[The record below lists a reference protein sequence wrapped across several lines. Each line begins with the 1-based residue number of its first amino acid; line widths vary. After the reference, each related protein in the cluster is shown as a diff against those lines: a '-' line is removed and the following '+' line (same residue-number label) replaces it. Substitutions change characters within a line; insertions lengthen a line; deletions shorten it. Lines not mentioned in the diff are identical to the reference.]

1 MPDKGLIAT
10 GIKLKQKTPYK
21 SQVRNIENKINNWL
35 GNPMAKGADAGASL
49 SSDDAEDPIDNYRHA
64 MSGYYTSKAIQDKT
78 RNIPFISKGLGF
90 LGANLLGAGHEIST
104 IFKDERPWSVKL
116 REAGEDMFNNLVGA
130 ATSSTPFIS
139 DEKKKEFIKYLSL
152 NNLLP
157 DGYGDKNVNMYFK
170 NNK

>member
-1 MPDKGLIAT
+1 MPDKGLVGAA
-10 GIKLKQKTPYK
+10 IKLKQKAPYK
-21 SQVRNIENKINNWL
+21 SQIRNAENKLNDWL
-35 GNPMAKGADAGASL
+35 GKPMLKGAADAEKLGDAGG
-49 SSDDAEDPIDNYRHA
+49 DDPIDNYRHA

-78 RNIPFISKGLGF
+78 GNIPFVSKGLAF
-90 LGANLLGAGHEIST
+90 LGTNLLGAGHEIST

-116 REAGEDMFNNLVGA
+116 RESGEDMFNNLVGA
-130 ATSSTPFIS
+130 ATSSTPFVS

-157 DGYGDKNVNMYFK
+157 DGYGEKNANMYFK